1 MTRTIFR
8 TFLALVLV
16 LTLGV
21 HRASA
26 QPCTSSVCTPPPNNP
41 APSRDN
47 DKTVWYVV
55 GGIAAAALGAFI
67 AWRLFP
73 DPERGLPPEP
83 PTGDPPPVTPVNLPP
98 PGGGAGAPSAGKS
111 APKVTTTARKGF
123 NLPPPGARFVVTL
136 PRTMSRTQTLEDE
149 WPAS

>member
-1 MTRTIFR
+1 MTRTLFR

-21 HRASA
+21 QGAWA
-26 QPCTSSVCTPPPNNP
+26 QACTTNFCPPTNPTPQPG
-41 APSRDN
+41 RDSN

-83 PTGDPPPVTPVNLPP
+83 PVGDPPPVTPVNLPP
-98 PGGGAGAPSAGKS
+98 PSGGAGAP
-111 APKVTTTARKGF
+111 P
-123 NLPPPGARFVVTL
+123 
-136 PRTMSRTQTLEDE
+136 
-149 WPAS
+149 